1 MQGKWMMGCSTEF
14 MEPVHTDT
22 DDKRGDKRYQEVK
35 KKKKENP
42 ASDAYATGAGMKMTA
57 RRSEQ

>member
-35 KKKKENP
+35 KKRKIQRQMP
-42 ASDAYATGAGMKMTA
+42 M
-57 RRSEQ
+57 RPVRV

>member
-35 KKKKENP
+35 KKGKSSVRCLCDRCGYEDDRAEK
-42 ASDAYATGAGMKMTA
+42 
-57 RRSEQ
+57 